1 MFDVC
6 PKRDNKICA
15 FCTIENNAIFC
26 GMATNPNQLSQMTAC
41 PLDSKKKRVTTLTN
55 WKIL

>member
-1 MFDVC
+1 MFDNC

-15 FCTIENNAIFC
+15 FCTIEY
-26 GMATNPNQLSQMTAC
+26 MKAC

-55 WKIL
+55 WNII